1 MENSIHTLQ
10 EFLLHIENINYIL
23 VVLILV
29 GMVGFWRFLTARD
42 ED

>member
-1 MENSIHTLQ
+1 MDGTIHTLQ
-10 EFLLHIENINYIL
+10 DFLIRTENWNYIL
-23 VVLILV
+23 IILILV